1 MAAFSLRPADVLRTA
16 KRVAVE
22 LNRRDISRQQF
33 VRFRFDEAS
42 ATEEKIFILVA
53 AFRELTGWLISAND
67 LFDLEPA
74 LPEGACG
81 AFPALSPRRTLA
93 LNGCNASEAV
103 FPESRVLQARGA
115 FVPPEPGLPD
125 DEQFET
131 LYTQYGVL
139 LRGIAMR
146 RYGVPPD
153 DAEAL
158 VHDAFIAYLE
168 RHTSVRDA
176 KGWLIG
182 TVRNACCHYWRDR
195 KREEPLLPEHE
206 EAIDPSAEWDIEA
219 SLDRITMA
227 AALARLGERCRET
240 IRRFYWQ
247 QESTKDIAMRLSTS
261 QGNVLQLLFT
271 CRQRIA
277 EFLRRQA
284 GSRP

>member
-33 VRFRFDEAS
+33 VRVRFDEAS

-53 AFRELTGWLISAND
+53 AFRELTGWPIRAND
-67 LFDLEPA
+67 LFELEPSFS
-74 LPEGACG
+74 GG
-81 AFPALSPRRTLA
+81 TNTAFPPLSPRRTFA
-93 LNGCNASEAV
+93 LSGSQASEAV
-103 FPESRVLQARGA
+103 FPDTSTLQARGA
-115 FVPPEPGLPD
+115 FVPPQPALPD

-146 RYGVPPD
+146 RYSVPPD
-153 DAEAL
+153 DAEGL

-247 QESTKDIAMRLSTS
+247 QESTKDIAMRFSTS

-271 CRQRIA
+271 CRQRLGD
-277 EFLRRQA
+277 FLRRQA
-284 GSRP
+284 ERRP